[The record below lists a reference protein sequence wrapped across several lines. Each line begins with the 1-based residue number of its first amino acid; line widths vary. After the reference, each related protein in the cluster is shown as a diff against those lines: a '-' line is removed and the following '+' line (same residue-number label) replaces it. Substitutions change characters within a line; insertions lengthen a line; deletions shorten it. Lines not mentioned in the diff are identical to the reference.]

1 MTLPS
6 QAADTR
12 AAAAS
17 TDGLSFGDVLSDL
30 NPLQYLPVIGTI
42 YRAVTGDTIPRPLRE
57 AGSLVVSGLMGG
69 PIGIATNLGILAAEK
84 LSGID
89 VEDVAQGVLAA
100 LNPAHWGGSGS
111 VPAETAEATAQPSG
125 LRRSGLRRSG
135 LRRSVGRNRRI
146 QPDRR
151 ARGHQALDGRAQLAA
166 YGIVSRPDG
175 ELQQGSLT
183 GADVLNALQL
193 HGAAQ
198 APASA

>member
-111 VPAETAEATAQPSG
+111 VPAETAEATAQPPASDAPASDAPASDAPSAAIAG
-125 LRRSGLRRSG
+125 SSP
-135 LRRSVGRNRRI
+135 I
-146 QPDRR
+146 AAPE
-151 ARGHQALDGRAQLAA
+151 AIKPWTAAQLAA